1 MTTRWLPALCTRPAL
16 RSARAF
22 FTRACL
28 AALAVTAGACDTTE
42 QAGPAAGIF
51 VGQAGDVLIAVV
63 AADDLVTVFA
73 CDGSYDWLGVRA
85 WFHGPLDDGAG
96 TLTNADGATVD
107 LEIHG
112 DRFSA
117 ALRGELV
124 TNGPYDFTG
133 TAVAGDEAGLYWGQ
147 VDGWIGGWIIDDA
160 GEQRGAAIQRSTD
173 DAALV
178 YIEPTQTEVALD
190 DGTVLPL
197 TRMTAPIKVE

>member
-22 FTRACL
+22 LTRTCL
-28 AALAVTAGACDTTE
+28 AALAMTASACEDPS
-42 QAGPAAGIF
+42 GPATGIF
-51 VGQAGDVLIAVV
+51 VSQAGDVLLAVV

-85 WFHGPLDDGAG
+85 WFYGALDDGSG

-112 DRFSA
+112 DQFSA

-133 TAVAGDEAGLYWGQ
+133 TAVAGADAGLYWGQ
-147 VDGWIGGWIIDDA
+147 VDGWIGGWILDEA
-160 GEQRGAAIQRSTD
+160 GEQRGAAIKRSTD
-173 DAALV
+173 DASLV
-178 YIEPTQTEVALD
+178 YIEPAQTEVVLD

-197 TRMTAPIKVE
+197 TRMTAPTKVE